1 MNGEERPPA
10 EEILADLRHHLRTPL
25 NHIIGY
31 SDLLLEEPGEM
42 DAESIALL
50 ESIRTS
56 AHIILEQV
64 QHHLA
69 PGDTLTPKEK
79 MAALRAEIGSAQDS
93 IIDNAGHVA
102 QKLHGRALLD
112 ALRIAVAGRD
122 LLSVLEGADPVSVV
136 RQSSRAGDFAPV
148 TIPSLPSR
156 LLVVDDDEMNCEVL
170 QRQLERSGHS
180 VTSVGSGRAA
190 IEKLQSGN
198 FDLVLLDVMMPGMSG
213 FEVLQHLKAS
223 AMLASMPVIMMSAL
237 DELEIAAHCIQMGAE
252 DYLLKPF
259 DPVLLR
265 ARLHSALE
273 RKRLQQAT
281 QERTEELE
289 RATQSLARAN
299 EDLNRFA
306 YAASHDLQEPLRTI
320 TTTLQLLARQ
330 KDPGPEQSEL
340 LDLAVDGARRMSEL
354 IKDLLAY
361 SVATTRERA
370 QELVDAEA
378 VLEDALTNLRQS
390 IEESRA
396 VITHDPLPRIF
407 FDRGLLRQ
415 LFQNLVGNAIKYR
428 GERTANIHLGVR
440 KSDEHWLFSVKDNGM
455 GIENEYRQIIFE
467 PFRRLHGR
475 GLPGTGLGLAICAR
489 IVEGSGGRIWVDS
502 EPGQGSTFFFTVQCR
517 QPTGGEV
524 ADAAMKA
531 GS

>member
-1 MNGEERPPA
+1 
-10 EEILADLRHHLRTPL
+10 
-25 NHIIGY
+25 
-31 SDLLLEEPGEM
+31 
-42 DAESIALL
+42 
-50 ESIRTS
+50 
-56 AHIILEQV
+56 
-64 QHHLA
+64 
-69 PGDTLTPKEK
+69 
-79 MAALRAEIGSAQDS
+79 
-93 IIDNAGHVA
+93 
-102 QKLHGRALLD
+102 
-112 ALRIAVAGRD
+112 
-122 LLSVLEGADPVSVV
+122 
-136 RQSSRAGDFAPV
+136 
-148 TIPSLPSR
+148 
-156 LLVVDDDEMNCEVL
+156 
-170 QRQLERSGHS
+170 
-180 VTSVGSGRAA
+180 
-190 IEKLQSGN
+190 
-198 FDLVLLDVMMPGMSG
+198 
-213 FEVLQHLKAS
+213 
-223 AMLASMPVIMMSAL
+223 
-237 DELEIAAHCIQMGAE
+237 
-252 DYLLKPF
+252 
-259 DPVLLR
+259 
-265 ARLHSALE
+265 
-273 RKRLQQAT
+273 
-281 QERTEELE
+281 
-289 RATQSLARAN
+289 
-299 EDLNRFA
+299 
-306 YAASHDLQEPLRTI
+306 
-320 TTTLQLLARQ
+320 
-330 KDPGPEQSEL
+330 
-340 LDLAVDGARRMSEL
+340 MSEL